1 MNNQNLN
8 ICDYEL
14 IKNRNPQDRN
24 NEVKKLLTDLSK
36 ARLAC
41 EVTGFALG
49 LNDDLLSP
57 TRGSPQNAFARQ
69 LAMYITHVGFGISV
83 SRVATAFARDRSTIT
98 HACHLIEDKR
108 DDNEFDTFVDRL
120 EECINSVP
128 IYAN

>member
-1 MNNQNLN
+1 MNNCNLN
-8 ICDYEL
+8 ISDYET

-41 EVTGFALG
+41 EITGFALG

-108 DDNEFDTFVDRL
+108 DDNEFDMFVDRL
-120 EECINSVP
+120 EECINNVP
-128 IYAN
+128 IFSN

>member
-1 MNNQNLN
+1 MNNQDLN
-8 ICDYEL
+8 ICDVG
-14 IKNRNPQDRN
+14 IINNRNQQDRN
-24 NEVKKLLTDLSK
+24 SEVKKLLTDLSK

-41 EVTGFALG
+41 EITGFALG

-120 EECINSVP
+120 EECINNVP
-128 IYAN
+128 IFAN

>member
-1 MNNQNLN
+1 MNNCHLN
-8 ICDYEL
+8 ISDYET

-41 EVTGFALG
+41 EITGFALG

-108 DDNEFDTFVDRL
+108 DDNEFDMFVDRL
-120 EECINSVP
+120 EECINNVP
-128 IYAN
+128 IFSN